1 MVFNLERY
9 KNDIEKLVQEGD
21 VLLGIL
27 KGDNNNL
34 LKFRE
39 EYEIWYSEALYL
51 VKVVLSDRLE
61 DFKNYYEN
69 KKNDALKKALI
80 YTPPRSEGVMVEF
93 DYKPAKQV
101 DFARSFFVN
110 QLTIIKSCQKRFES
124 SLFDI
129 KQLMQADLFD
139 SELEVA
145 KELNK
150 KGFARGA
157 GAVAGVVLEKHLSEV
172 CDNHNVKILKKNST
186 INDYNQS
193 IKDADIIEVKDWRYI
208 QRLADLRNLCDH
220 DKKVEPKQED
230 IEELIIGVE
239 KISKT
244 VF

>member
-1 MVFNLERY
+1 MICNLERY

-21 VLLGIL
+21 GLLSIL

-51 VKVVLSDRLE
+51 VKVVLPDRLD

-69 KKNDALKKALI
+69 KKNDALKNALI
-80 YTPPRSEGVMVEF
+80 YTPPRNEGVTVEF

-110 QLTIIKSCQKRFES
+110 QLAIIKSCQKRFES
-124 SLFDI
+124 SLFEI
-129 KQLMQADLFD
+129 RQLMQADLFD

-145 KELNK
+145 RELNK

-172 CDNHNVKILKKNST
+172 CDNHNVKILKKNPT

-193 IKDADIIEVKDWRYI
+193 IKDADIIEVKDWRFI

-230 IEELIIGVE
+230 IEELIMGVE

-244 VF
+244 IF

>member
-1 MVFNLERY
+1 MHE
-9 KNDIEKLVQEGD
+9 QA
-21 VLLGIL
+21 
-27 KGDNNNL
+27 
-34 LKFRE
+34 
-39 EYEIWYSEALYL
+39 EALYL